1 MGWLPVVVGVDAS
14 PEGAMAATVGWTVA
28 LRAGVPCYLL
38 HVMREPSH
46 LGLGARAAE
55 EGERIT
61 QQLRESERKTVQ
73 EALAGQVPEAALEQL
88 EVRMGNPAWVLA
100 QVVSAHGAGL
110 LVLGGKHHPAPVRW
124 FGGSTVHHTV
134 RTVDIP
140 LLVVTPSASAFS
152 RVLVAIDLS
161 DASAATL
168 DGALK
173 FCKPFD
179 AQLRVLHVVEPLPS
193 IPDVGIQLDEGE
205 HLRLAEAG
213 AAEFIAG
220 LSTELRLEQIVR
232 CGAPA
237 RTVADEAAQWGAD
250 LVIVGSH
257 GKGWVDRV
265 LLGSTTEQLLNR
277 LPCSVLVIPIRSLR
291 QTQEQSPP

>member
-1 MGWLPVVVGVDAS
+1 MAWQPVVVGVDSS

-28 LRAGVPCYLL
+28 QQAGVSCHLL

-46 LGLGARAAE
+46 LGLGARAAA

-61 QQLRESERKTVQ
+61 QQLLQAERKAIQ
-73 EALAGQVPEAALEQL
+73 ETLTGQVPTEALERL
-88 EVRMGNPAWVLA
+88 EVRMGNAAWVLA
-100 QVVSAHGAGL
+100 QAVSEYAAGL
-110 LVLGGKHHPAPVRW
+110 LVLGGKHHAAPVRW

-134 RTVDIP
+134 RTVDVP
-140 LLVVTPSASAFS
+140 LLVTTPGATTFAK
-152 RVLVAIDLS
+152 VLVAVDLS
-161 DASAATL
+161 HATPATL
-168 DGALK
+168 AGAVA
-173 FCKPFD
+173 FAAPFVTEM
-179 AQLRVLHVVEPLPS
+179 RVLHVVEPLPS

-213 AAEFIAG
+213 TADLVASLDLGAP
-220 LSTELRLEQIVR
+220 LEHVVR

-237 RTVADEAAQWGAD
+237 RTVAEEAAQWAAD

-265 LLGSTTEQLLNR
+265 LLGSTTERLLNR
-277 LPCSVLVIPIRSLR
+277 LPCSVLVIPIRSL
-291 QTQEQSPP
+291 TPT

>member
-1 MGWLPVVVGVDAS
+1 MAWQPVVVGVDAS

-28 LRAGVPCYLL
+28 QRAEVPCHLL

-46 LGLGARAAE
+46 LAFGGRAAE

-61 QQLRESERKTVQ
+61 QQLLQAEREAIQEAQ
-73 EALAGQVPEAALEQL
+73 AGQIPAEALARL
-88 EVRMGNPAWVLA
+88 EVRMGNPAWILA
-100 QVVSAHGAGL
+100 QAVSEYNAGL
-110 LVLGGKHHPAPVRW
+110 LVLGGKHHAAPVRW

-134 RTVDIP
+134 RTVDVP
-140 LLVVTPSASAFS
+140 LLVTTPGTTTLAKA
-152 RVLVAIDLS
+152 LVAIDLS
-161 DASAATL
+161 DATAATL
-168 DGALK
+168 AGAVA
-173 FCKPFD
+173 FAAPFVTEM
-179 AQLRVLHVVEPLPS
+179 RVLHVVEPLPS

-213 AAEFIAG
+213 TAELVAS
-220 LSTELRLEQIVR
+220 LELDAPLEHVVR

-237 RTVADEAAQWGAD
+237 RTVAEEAAQWAAD

-265 LLGSTTEQLLNR
+265 LLGSTTERLLNR
-277 LPCSVLVIPIRSLR
+277 LPCSVLVIPIRSP
-291 QTQEQSPP
+291 TPA

>member
-1 MGWLPVVVGVDAS
+1 
-14 PEGAMAATVGWTVA
+14 MAATVGWTVA
-28 LRAGVPCYLL
+28 QRAGVPCHLV
-38 HVMREPSH
+38 HVMAEPSH

-55 EGERIT
+55 EGERISR
-61 QQLRESERKTVQ
+61 QLHEAERKTIQ
-73 EALAGQVPEAALEQL
+73 GALAGQAPDVALAQI

-100 QVVSAHGAGL
+100 QAVSEYAAGL
-110 LVLGGKHHPAPVRW
+110 LVLGGKHHAAPVRW

-140 LLVVTPSASAFS
+140 LLVVTPPASAFAK
-152 RVLVAIDLS
+152 VLVAIDLS
-161 DASAATL
+161 DATPATL
-168 DGALK
+168 AGALE
-173 FCKPFD
+173 FSGPFET
-179 AQLRVLHVVEPLPS
+179 QLRVLHVVEPLPS

-213 AAEFIAG
+213 AAELIAG
-220 LSTELRLEQIVR
+220 LDTQLELEHIVR

-265 LLGSTTEQLLNR
+265 LLGSTTERLLNR
-277 LPCSVLVIPIRSLR
+277 LPCSVLVIPIRSPH
-291 QTQEQSPP
+291 QTREQPPS